1 MEMNF
6 GSLATTQ
13 ATSGNKRLK
22 PWDIYPVK
30 FKGVEI
36 REITGKKDPSMT
48 YKILTT
54 KFEGENGYYN
64 EDTFFPTEASAKRN
78 TYKNKEG
85 HEKEMPSGFEQ
96 TMTYIAQLAGVL
108 NPDGFKKM
116 QASSSKFKSFD
127 DVCKALDTIL
137 KPKIGT
143 DCFIKIV
150 GRNRDGRVQPAI
162 PNITALNK
170 DGEVFTSDNFISLK
184 KEILGFTEY
193 EEAQMQAFKNAKPT
207 NMPVSESVNS
217 TAHQGSEDNDDFSD
231 LL

>member
-116 QASSSKFKSFD
+116 QAASSKFKSFD

>member
-116 QASSSKFKSFD
+116 QAASSKFKSFD

-217 TAHQGSEDNDDFSD
+217 IAHQGSEDNDDFSD

>member
-116 QASSSKFKSFD
+116 QTASSKFKSFD

>member
-108 NPDGFKKM
+108 NPEGFKKM
-116 QASSSKFKSFD
+116 QAASSKFKSFD

>member
-116 QASSSKFKSFD
+116 QAASSKFKSFD

-207 NMPVSESVNS
+207 NMPTETKADTSS
-217 TAHQGSEDNDDFSD
+217 HGSEDDDDFSD

>member
-6 GSLATTQ
+6 GSLATVQ
-13 ATSGNKRLK
+13 ATSGSKRLK

-30 FKGVEI
+30 FKGIDVHEV
-36 REITGKKDPSMT
+36 TGKKDPTMT

-108 NPDGFKKM
+108 NPEGFKKM
-116 QASSSKFKSFD
+116 QAASSKFKSFD

-143 DCFIKIV
+143 ECFIKLI
-150 GRNRDGRVQPAI
+150 GRNRDGRVQPAF

-207 NMPVSESVNS
+207 NMPTEIKADTSS
-217 TAHQGSEDNDDFSD
+217 HGSEDDDDFSD

>member
-1 MEMNF
+1 MMDF
-6 GSLATTQ
+6 GSLAKTQ
-13 ATSGNKRLK
+13 AVSGSRRLK
-22 PWDIYPVK
+22 PWGIYPVK
-30 FKGVEI
+30 FKGIEV
-36 REITGKKDPSMT
+36 REIQGKKDPTMT
-48 YKILTT
+48 YRILTT
-54 KFEGENGYYN
+54 KFEGENGYFN

-116 QASSSKFKSFD
+116 QAASSKFKSFD

-137 KPKIGT
+137 NPKVGT
-143 DCFIKIV
+143 DCFVKLI

-184 KEILGFTEY
+184 EELLGFTEY
-193 EEAQMQAFKNAKPT
+193 EETQIKAYKEAKPT
-207 NMPVSESVNS
+207 TMPVSESVNAQS
-217 TAHQGSEDNDDFSD
+217 GHGSEDDDDFSD

>member
-1 MEMNF
+1 MMDF
-6 GSLATTQ
+6 GSLAKTQ
-13 ATSGNKRLK
+13 AVSGSRRLK
-22 PWDIYPVK
+22 PWGIYPVK
-30 FKGVEI
+30 FKGIEV
-36 REITGKKDPSMT
+36 REIQGKKDPTMT

-54 KFEGENGYYN
+54 KFEGENGYFN

-116 QASSSKFKSFD
+116 QAASSKFKSFD

-137 KPKIGT
+137 NSKVGT
-143 DCFIKIV
+143 DCFVKLI

-184 KEILGFTEY
+184 EELLGFTEY
-193 EEAQMQAFKNAKPT
+193 EETQMKAYKEAKPT
-207 NMPVSESVNS
+207 TMPVSESVDTHS
-217 TAHQGSEDNDDFSD
+217 GHGSEDNDDFSD

>member
-116 QASSSKFKSFD
+116 QAASSKFKSFD

-143 DCFIKIV
+143 DCFIKII

>member
-6 GSLATTQ
+6 GSLATVQ
-13 ATSGNKRLK
+13 ATSGSKRLK

-30 FKGVEI
+30 FKGIDVH
-36 REITGKKDPSMT
+36 EITGKKDPTMT

-108 NPDGFKKM
+108 NPEGFKKM
-116 QASSSKFKSFD
+116 QAASSKFKSFD

-137 KPKIGT
+137 TPKIGT
-143 DCFIKIV
+143 ECFIKLI
-150 GRNRDGRVQPAI
+150 GRNRNGRVQPAF

-207 NMPVSESVNS
+207 NMPTETKADTSS
-217 TAHQGSEDNDDFSD
+217 HGSEDDDDFSD

>member
-1 MEMNF
+1 MMDF
-6 GSLATTQ
+6 GSLAKTQ
-13 ATSGNKRLK
+13 AVSGSRRLK
-22 PWDIYPVK
+22 PWGIYPVK
-30 FKGVEI
+30 FKGIEV
-36 REITGKKDPSMT
+36 REIKGKKDPTMT
-48 YKILTT
+48 YRILTT
-54 KFEGENGYYN
+54 KFEGENGYFN

-116 QASSSKFKSFD
+116 QAASSKFKSFD

-137 KPKIGT
+137 NPKVGT
-143 DCFIKIV
+143 DCFVKLI

-184 KEILGFTEY
+184 EELLGFTEY
-193 EEAQMQAFKNAKPT
+193 EETQIKAYKEAKPT
-207 NMPVSESVNS
+207 PMPVSESVDAPS
-217 TAHQGSEDNDDFSD
+217 GHGSEDDEDFSD

>member
-64 EDTFFPTEASAKRN
+64 EDTFFPTEVSAKRN

-116 QASSSKFKSFD
+116 QTASSKFKSFD

>member
-6 GSLATTQ
+6 GSLATVQ
-13 ATSGNKRLK
+13 ATSGSKRLK

-108 NPDGFKKM
+108 NPEGFKKM
-116 QASSSKFKSFD
+116 QAASSKFKSFD
-127 DVCKALDTIL
+127 DVCKALITIL
-137 KPKIGT
+137 TPKIGT
-143 DCFIKIV
+143 ECFIKLI
-150 GRNRDGRVQPAI
+150 GRNRDGRVQPAF

-207 NMPVSESVNS
+207 NMPTETKADTLS
-217 TAHQGSEDNDDFSD
+217 HGSEDDDDFSD

>member
-6 GSLATTQ
+6 GSLATVQ
-13 ATSGNKRLK
+13 ATSGSKRLK

-30 FKGVEI
+30 FKGIDV
-36 REITGKKDPSMT
+36 REITGKKDPTMT

-108 NPDGFKKM
+108 NPEGFKKM
-116 QASSSKFKSFD
+116 QAASSKFKSFD
-127 DVCKALDTIL
+127 DVCKALTTIL
-137 KPKIGT
+137 MPKIGT
-143 DCFIKIV
+143 ECFIKLI
-150 GRNRDGRVQPAI
+150 GRNRDGRVQPAF

-207 NMPVSESVNS
+207 NMPTETKADDSS
-217 TAHQGSEDNDDFSD
+217 HGSEDDDDFSD

>member
-1 MEMNF
+1 MMDF
-6 GSLATTQ
+6 GSLAKTQ
-13 ATSGNKRLK
+13 AVSGSRRLK
-22 PWDIYPVK
+22 PWGIYPVK
-30 FKGVEI
+30 FKGIEV
-36 REITGKKDPSMT
+36 REIQGKKDPTMT

-54 KFEGENGYYN
+54 KFEGENGYFN
-64 EDTFFPTEASAKRN
+64 EDTFFPTEASSKRN

-116 QASSSKFKSFD
+116 QAASSKFKSFD

-137 KPKIGT
+137 NPKVGT
-143 DCFIKIV
+143 DCFVKLI
-150 GRNRDGRVQPAI
+150 GRTRDGRVQPAI

-184 KEILGFTEY
+184 EELLGFTEY
-193 EEAQMQAFKNAKPT
+193 EETQMKAYKKAKPT
-207 NMPVSESVNS
+207 TMPVSESVDDHS
-217 TAHQGSEDNDDFSD
+217 GHGSEDNDDFSD

>member
-6 GSLATTQ
+6 GSLATVQ
-13 ATSGNKRLK
+13 ATSGSKRLK

-30 FKGVEI
+30 FKGIDV
-36 REITGKKDPSMT
+36 REITGKKDPTMT

-108 NPDGFKKM
+108 NPEGFKKM
-116 QASSSKFKSFD
+116 QAASSKFKSFD

-137 KPKIGT
+137 TPKIGT
-143 DCFIKIV
+143 ECFIKLI
-150 GRNRDGRVQPAI
+150 GRNRDGRVQPAF

-193 EEAQMQAFKNAKPT
+193 EETQMQAYRNAKPT
-207 NMPVSESVNS
+207 NMPVETKANDSS
-217 TAHQGSEDNDDFSD
+217 HGSEDDDDFSD

>member
-6 GSLATTQ
+6 GSLATVQ
-13 ATSGNKRLK
+13 ATSGSKRLK

-30 FKGVEI
+30 FKGIDV
-36 REITGKKDPSMT
+36 REITGKKDPTMT

-54 KFEGENGYYN
+54 RFEGENGYYN

-108 NPDGFKKM
+108 NPEGFKKM
-116 QASSSKFKSFD
+116 QAASSKFKSFD
-127 DVCKALDTIL
+127 DVYKALTTIL
-137 KPKIGT
+137 TPKIGT
-143 DCFIKIV
+143 ECFIKLI
-150 GRNRDGRVQPAI
+150 GRNRDGRVQPTF

-207 NMPVSESVNS
+207 NMPTETKTDTSS
-217 TAHQGSEDNDDFSD
+217 HGSEDDDDFSD

>member
-6 GSLATTQ
+6 GSLATVQ
-13 ATSGNKRLK
+13 ATSGSKRLK

-30 FKGVEI
+30 FKGIDV
-36 REITGKKDPSMT
+36 REITGKKDPTMT

-108 NPDGFKKM
+108 NPEGFKKM
-116 QASSSKFKSFD
+116 QAASSKFKSFD

-137 KPKIGT
+137 TPKIGT
-143 DCFIKIV
+143 ECFIKLI
-150 GRNRDGRVQPAI
+150 GRNRNGRVQPAF

-207 NMPVSESVNS
+207 NMPTETKADTSS
-217 TAHQGSEDNDDFSD
+217 HGSEDDDDFSD

>member
-108 NPDGFKKM
+108 NLDGFKKM
-116 QASSSKFKSFD
+116 QAASSKFKSFD

-150 GRNRDGRVQPAI
+150 GRNRDGHVQPAI

>member
-6 GSLATTQ
+6 GSLATVQ
-13 ATSGNKRLK
+13 ATSGSKRLK

-30 FKGVEI
+30 FKGIEI

-108 NPDGFKKM
+108 NPEGFKKM
-116 QASSSKFKSFD
+116 QAASSKFKSFD

-137 KPKIGT
+137 TPKIGT
-143 DCFIKIV
+143 ECFIKLI
-150 GRNRDGRVQPAI
+150 GRNRDGRVQPAF

-207 NMPVSESVNS
+207 NMPTEIKADTSS
-217 TAHQGSEDNDDFSD
+217 HGSEDDDDFSD

>member
-6 GSLATTQ
+6 GSLATVQ
-13 ATSGNKRLK
+13 ATSGSKRLK

-30 FKGVEI
+30 FKGIDV
-36 REITGKKDPSMT
+36 REITGKKDPTMT

-54 KFEGENGYYN
+54 RFEGENGYYN

-108 NPDGFKKM
+108 NPEGFKKM
-116 QASSSKFKSFD
+116 QAASSKFKSFD
-127 DVCKALDTIL
+127 DVYKALTTIL
-137 KPKIGT
+137 TPKIGT
-143 DCFIKIV
+143 ECFIKLI
-150 GRNRDGRVQPAI
+150 GRNRDGRVQPAF

-207 NMPVSESVNS
+207 NMPTETKADTSS
-217 TAHQGSEDNDDFSD
+217 HGSEDDDDFSD

>member
-1 MEMNF
+1 MMDF
-6 GSLATTQ
+6 GSLAKTQ
-13 ATSGNKRLK
+13 AVSGSRRLK
-22 PWDIYPVK
+22 PWGIYPVK
-30 FKGVEI
+30 FKGIEV
-36 REITGKKDPSMT
+36 REIQGKKDPTMT
-48 YKILTT
+48 YRILTT
-54 KFEGENGYYN
+54 KFEGENGYFN

-116 QASSSKFKSFD
+116 QAASSKFKSFD

-137 KPKIGT
+137 NPKVGT
-143 DCFIKIV
+143 DCFVKLI

-162 PNITALNK
+162 PNIAALNK

-184 KEILGFTEY
+184 EELLGFTEY
-193 EEAQMQAFKNAKPT
+193 EETQMKAYKEAKPT
-207 NMPVSESVNS
+207 TMPVSESVD
-217 TAHQGSEDNDDFSD
+217 AHSGHGSEDNDDFSD

>member
-6 GSLATTQ
+6 GSLATVQ
-13 ATSGNKRLK
+13 ATSGSKRLK

-30 FKGVEI
+30 FKGIDV
-36 REITGKKDPSMT
+36 REITGKKDPTMT

-54 KFEGENGYYN
+54 RFEGENGYYN

-108 NPDGFKKM
+108 NPEGFKKM
-116 QASSSKFKSFD
+116 QAASSKFKSFD
-127 DVCKALDTIL
+127 DVCKALTTIL
-137 KPKIGT
+137 TPKIGT
-143 DCFIKIV
+143 ECFIKLI
-150 GRNRDGRVQPAI
+150 GRNRDGRVQPTF

-207 NMPVSESVNS
+207 NMPTETKADTSS
-217 TAHQGSEDNDDFSD
+217 HGSEDDDDFSD

>member
-108 NPDGFKKM
+108 NPEGFKKM
-116 QASSSKFKSFD
+116 QAASSKFKSFN

>member
-30 FKGVEI
+30 FKGIEI

-116 QASSSKFKSFD
+116 QAASSKFKSFD

-143 DCFIKIV
+143 DCFIKII